1 MLEVE
6 LRNFF
11 YLLSMNLSESHD
23 SGHQFHMLPG
33 LTRVIFLA
41 IFFIDLFSI
50 SSFNIELLGIKFCN
64 FFYLLSKRLFG
75 SHDPNYGFDKLT

>member
-41 IFFIDLFSI
+41 IFLLICFQFHHSTLSCLELSFIIFFTCFQIGYSDLMTRITGLAS
-50 SSFNIELLGIKFCN
+50 
-64 FFYLLSKRLFG
+64 
-75 SHDPNYGFDKLT
+75 